1 MKKIL
6 LYLFAFTFILNSLA
20 MAYGN
25 DDALTTLKSKL
36 DAVIEVLQKKDLE
49 LQQKKEKVVEIV
61 TPLFAFNIMARLTL
75 KKHWKGLPEEKR
87 KRFTDLFIELLKT
100 SYINQL
106 SQYNDEKVIY
116 STPIT
121 VKKKVH
127 IPTEVV
133 SQDKKI
139 IILYKLYKSKQG
151 WQIYD
156 ISVEG
161 VSVIQTYR
169 SQFDEALSTGTID
182 DLILKLEQKIKSPS
196 NTNDT

>member
-1 MKKIL
+1 MKKTL
-6 LYLFAFTFILNSLA
+6 LYLFAFTFIFNYSA
-20 MAYGN
+20 MADMN
-25 DDALTTLKSKL
+25 DDALTALKSRL

-49 LQQKKEKVVEIV
+49 LQQKKDRVVEIL
-61 TPLFAFNIMARLTL
+61 TPVFAFNIMARLSI
-75 KKHWKGLPEEKR
+75 KKHWKGMPKEKR
-87 KRFTDLFIELLKT
+87 EKFTNLFIELLKT
-100 SYINQL
+100 SYINKL
-106 SQYNDEKVIY
+106 SQYTDEKVIY
-116 STPIT
+116 NTPIT

-169 SQFDEALSTGTID
+169 SQFDEALSSGTID
-182 DLILKLEQKIKSPS
+182 DLILKLEQKIKSPPKTN
-196 NTNDT
+196 NT

>member
-1 MKKIL
+1 
-6 LYLFAFTFILNSLA
+6 

-25 DDALTTLKSKL
+25 DDALTTLKSKF
-36 DAVIEVLQKKDLE
+36 DAVIEVLQKKDIE
-49 LQQKKEKVVEIV
+49 LQQKKETVVEIL
-61 TPLFAFNIMARLTL
+61 TPLFAFNIMAKLTM
-75 KKHWKGLPEEKR
+75 KKHWKGMPKEKR
-87 KRFTDLFIELLKT
+87 KRFTELFIELLKT
-100 SYINQL
+100 SYIYRL
-106 SQYNDEKVIY
+106 SDYNDEKITY
-116 STPIT
+116 NTPIT

-133 SQDKKI
+133 SHGKKI

-161 VSVIQTYR
+161 VSLIQTYR
-169 SQFDEALSTGTID
+169 SQFDEALNSGTID
-182 DLILKLEQKIKSPS
+182 DLISKLEQKIKSPP